1 MTKQKTNTYKDK
13 HLDALLDLGKLWGMK
28 PEVLKDVI
36 NQTYNIKKKKQN
48 GGN

>member
-28 PEVLKDVI
+28 PKVLKDVI
-36 NQTYNIKKKKQN
+36 NQTYNIKKKKQD